1 MGPVPILYPPS
12 VPYSLHLNGPVPI
25 LYPPSV
31 PYSLHLNGPCSNSIS
46 SLRSLLPSPQWAL
59 FQFYI
64 LPPFLTPFTSMG
76 PVPILYPPSVPYSLH
91 LNGPCSNS
99 ISSLRSLLPS
109 PQWALFQFY
118 ILPPFLTPFTSMGH
132 VPILYPPSV
141 PYSLHLNGPCSNSI
155 ILPRFLT
162 PFTSMGPVP
171 ILLSSLRSL
180 LPSPQWALFQFY
192 ILPPFLTLYPPS
204 VPYSLH
210 LNGPCSNSII
220 LPPFL
225 TPFSSMGPVPIL
237 YPPSVPYSL
246 HLNGPCS
253 NSISSLRSLLPSPQW
268 ALFQFYIL
276 PPFLT
281 PFTSMGPVPILYPP
295 SVPYSLHLN
304 GPCSNSISSL
314 RSLLP
319 SPQWALFQFYILPP
333 FLTPFTSMGPVPIL
347 YPPSVP
353 YSLHLNGP
361 CSNSISSLR
370 SLLPSPQWALFQFY
384 ILPPFLTPFTSM
396 GPVPILYP
404 PSVPY
409 SLHLNGPCSNSISSL
424 RSLLPSPQWALFQFY
439 ILPPFLTPFTSMG
452 LFQFY
457 ILPPFLTPFT
467 SMGPV
472 PILYPPSVPYSL
484 HLNGPC
490 SNSISSL
497 RSLLPS
503 PQWALFQFYIL
514 PPFLTPFT
522 SMGPVPI
529 LYPPSVP
536 YSLHLNGPCS
546 NSISSLR
553 SLLPSPQ
560 WALFQFYILPP
571 FLTPFTSMGPV
582 PILYRP
588 SVPYSLHLNGPCSN
602 SISSLRSLLP
612 SPQWA
617 LFQFYILPPFLTP
630 FTSMGPVPIL
640 YPPSV
645 PYSLHLNGPCSNS
658 ISSLRSLLPSPQWAL
673 FQFYILPPFLTPFTS
688 MGLFQFYIVPPF
700 LTPFTSMGPV
710 PILYP
715 PSFPYSLHLNGPC
728 SNSISSLR
736 SLLPS
741 PQWALFQ
748 FYILPPF
755 LTPFTSMGPVPILY
769 PPSFPYSLHLNGP
782 CSNSISSLRSLLPSP
797 QWALFQFY
805 ILPPFLTP
813 FTLKHFHD

>member
-1 MGPVPILYPPS
+1 M
-12 VPYSLHLNGPVPI
+12 GPVPI

-118 ILPPFLTPFTSMGH
+118 ILPPFLTPFTSMG
-132 VPILYPPSV
+132 
-141 PYSLHLNGPCSNSI
+141 
-155 ILPRFLT
+155 
-162 PFTSMGPVP
+162 PVP

-192 ILPPFLTLYPPS
+192 ILPPFLT
-204 VPYSLH
+204 
-210 LNGPCSNSII
+210 
-220 LPPFL
+220 PF
-225 TPFSSMGPVPIL
+225 TSMGPVPIL

-268 ALFQFYIL
+268 ALFQFYILPPFLTPFTSMGPVPILYPPSVPYSLHLNGPCSNSIILPPFLTPFTSMGPVPILYPPSVPYSLHLNGPCSNSIIL

-404 PSVPY
+404 PSFPY
-409 SLHLNGPCSNSISSL
+409 SLLLN
-424 RSLLPSPQWALFQFY
+424 
-439 ILPPFLTPFTSMG
+439 
-452 LFQFY
+452 
-457 ILPPFLTPFT
+457 
-467 SMGPV
+467 GPV
-472 PILYPPSVPYSL
+472 PILYPPSVL
-484 HLNGPC
+484 
-490 SNSISSL
+490 
-497 RSLLPS
+497 
-503 PQWALFQFYIL
+503 
-514 PPFLTPFT
+514 
-522 SMGPVPI
+522 
-529 LYPPSVP
+529 
-536 YSLHLNGPCS
+536 
-546 NSISSLR
+546 
-553 SLLPSPQ
+553 
-560 WALFQFYILPP
+560 
-571 FLTPFTSMGPV
+571 
-582 PILYRP
+582 
-588 SVPYSLHLNGPCSN
+588 
-602 SISSLRSLLP
+602 
-612 SPQWA
+612 
-617 LFQFYILPPFLTP
+617 
-630 FTSMGPVPIL
+630 
-640 YPPSV
+640 
-645 PYSLHLNGPCSNS
+645 
-658 ISSLRSLLPSPQWAL
+658 
-673 FQFYILPPFLTPFTS
+673 
-688 MGLFQFYIVPPF
+688 
-700 LTPFTSMGPV
+700 
-710 PILYP
+710 
-715 PSFPYSLHLNGPC
+715 YSLHLNGPC

-813 FTLKHFHD
+813 FTSMGPVPILYPPSVPYSLHLNGPCSNSIILPPFLTPFTSMGPVPILYPPSVPYSLHLNGPCSNSISSLRSLLPSPQWALFQFYILPPFLTPFTSMGPVPILLSSLRSLLPSPQWALFQFYYPPSVPYSLHLNGPCSNSISSLRSLLPSPQWALFQFYILPPFLTPFTSMGPVPILLSSLASLLPSPQWALFHFYYPPSVPYSLHLNGPCSNS